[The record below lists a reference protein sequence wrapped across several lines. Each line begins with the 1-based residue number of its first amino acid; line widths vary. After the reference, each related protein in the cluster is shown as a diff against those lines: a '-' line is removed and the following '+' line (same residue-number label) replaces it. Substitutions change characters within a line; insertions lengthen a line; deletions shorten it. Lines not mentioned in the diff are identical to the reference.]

1 MGSPPLLTIVC
12 GDRKT
17 WLFHH
22 AHSIWQTL
30 LGENGMS
37 QSQRDVEKN
46 TLAGTWYYYHFH
58 LDIRGAIQKGVS
70 RIATNILNIL
80 FSSWQV
86 LSWKITLIQQM
97 LKDDSFFLSAW
108 QELYEAQMPQIL
120 TKAFSISLPA
130 LLMGKKASGIPHS
143 LWNILNNSNTFHHHV
158 AICSQSQ
165 RTRFIS
171 VQGVNAGSISIM
183 IKEWQN
189 DSDW

>member
-1 MGSPPLLTIVC
+1 
-12 GDRKT
+12 
-17 WLFHH
+17 
-22 AHSIWQTL
+22 
-30 LGENGMS
+30 MS

-46 TLAGTWYYYHFH
+46 TLAETWYYYHFR
-58 LDIRGAIQKGVS
+58 LDIQGAIQKGVS
-70 RIATNILNIL
+70 RIAMNILNIL

-130 LLMGKKASGIPHS
+130 LLMGKKASGIPHP
-143 LWNILNNSNTFHHHV
+143 LWDILNNSNTLHHHV

-171 VQGVNAGSISIM
+171 VQGVNAIQYLL
-183 IKEWQN
+183 W
-189 DSDW
+189 